1 MPWTGR
7 SGLLLGVGLWPRV
20 GDVARI
26 AVAVELSLWKSIVT
40 MEIDELS
47 IESLASLVA
56 RLAAQ
61 INALALEL

>member
-1 MPWTGR
+1 M
-7 SGLLLGVGLWPRV
+7 
-20 GDVARI
+20 ARI